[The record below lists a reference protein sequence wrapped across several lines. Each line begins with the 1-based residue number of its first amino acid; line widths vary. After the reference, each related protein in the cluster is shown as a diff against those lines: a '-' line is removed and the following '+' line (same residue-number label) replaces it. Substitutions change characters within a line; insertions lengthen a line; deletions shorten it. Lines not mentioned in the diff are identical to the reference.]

1 MSDSVQR
8 RIKALEGRESL
19 AMGWVWRHEGETPD
33 DAKKRGGFS
42 PYDDVIVFSWASNRP
57 SIGAAA

>member
-19 AMGWVWRHEGETPD
+19 AMGWVWRREGETPD

-42 PYDDVIVFSWASNRP
+42 PDDDVIVFSWASSRP
-57 SIGAAA
+57 SKGAAA

>member
-19 AMGWVWRHEGETPD
+19 AMGWC
-33 DAKKRGGFS
+33 GG
-42 PYDDVIVFSWASNRP
+42 VRARP
-57 SIGAAA
+57 PTMPRSGAGLVLTMT